1 MKWFYKLQSKIGI
14 TQYEAIALA
23 TVLGLFT
30 LGYGIDVFKTGQT
43 QVPPRAEFIRS
54 AGMNLAPTTA
64 LVAPKPSTAEP
75 SDSLALEAEPPSAPV
90 KDSVAVASAVQEVP
104 LLPMD
109 EVLKAPKKKSEKKRY
124 ANSSCKFEYSG
135 LGRIGDTTGC
145 WASNSTKNSELPRQH
160 KKIYGHLADY
170 GCKRDWGKEV
180 CRYETLFNALS
191 SHLSYVLRREKAA
204 SPNGAAFCSVKTER

>member
-109 EVLKAPKKKSEKKRY
+109 EVLKAPKKKSEKKGMPTRPVNLNT
-124 ANSSCKFEYSG
+124 AG
-135 LGRIGDTTGC
+135 L
-145 WASNSTKNSELPRQH
+145 AEL
-160 KKIYGHLADY
+160 
-170 GCKRDWGKEV
+170 
-180 CRYETLFNALS
+180 ETLPGVGPATAQKI
-191 SHLSYVLRREKAA
+191 LSYRASIKKFTDISQIMDVKGIGEKKFADMK
-204 SPNGAAFCSVKTER
+204 PYLTL